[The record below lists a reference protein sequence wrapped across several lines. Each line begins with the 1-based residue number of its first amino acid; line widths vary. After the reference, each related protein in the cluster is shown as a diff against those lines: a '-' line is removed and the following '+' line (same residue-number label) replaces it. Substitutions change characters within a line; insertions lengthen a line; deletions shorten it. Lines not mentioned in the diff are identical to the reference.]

1 MKTRLAAS
9 ALLAL
14 AVLCGAAPAAAQD
27 KTLRLAVGD
36 PARKGREAPVVLDAV
51 TDTRTGD
58 LLTPAQMAARL
69 AGARLVLVGE
79 SHTDVDFHRAQLR
92 VIQELRKA
100 GRQVL
105 IGLEMYPY
113 PEQPFLDQWTR
124 GLLTEQ
130 GFVELS
136 RWYGNW
142 GYHWDYY
149 RDIFLYARDHGLPMF
164 AVNAP
169 RAVVTAVRQKG
180 FDSLTPEE
188 AAHVPRRVDTASD
201 EHRALFRAYFGDDD
215 PLHGGMSP
223 EQLDGMFAAQATWDA
238 AMAHNALKALGR
250 HGGPNA
256 VMVVLAGTG
265 HVAYGLGIQRQALVQ
280 DPALQGKVATVVPVP
295 VRDGDGHAVAAVQ
308 ASYADF
314 VWGLPPQ
321 AAPLYPSLGLS
332 MASGEGEAGR
342 KVIFVAEGSAAARA
356 GFQVGDLLLAMDGA
370 PLTDKESFHRALA
383 AKRWGDAAS
392 FSVRRGDAALD
403 LQAVF
408 RRQATLSE

>member
-1 MKTRLAAS
+1 MKTRIAAS

-14 AVLCGAAPAAAQD
+14 SLTVPGSAAD
-27 KTLRLAVGD
+27 KTLHLAIGD

-51 TDTRTGD
+51 TDSRTGD
-58 LLTPAQMAARL
+58 LLTPAEMTARL

-79 SHTDVDFHRAQLR
+79 SHADIDFHKAQLR

-124 GLLTEQ
+124 GFLTEE
-130 GFVELS
+130 GFVQLS
-136 RWYGNW
+136 RWYTNW

-149 RDIFLYARDHGLPMF
+149 RDIFLFAREHGIPMF
-164 AVNAP
+164 AANAP

-180 FDSLTPEE
+180 FESLTAEE
-188 AAHVPRRVDTASD
+188 AAHLPRQVDTASD
-201 EHRALFRAYFGDDD
+201 EHRALFRAYFGADD
-215 PLHGGMSP
+215 PLHGGMSA
-223 EQLDGMFAAQATWDA
+223 EQLEGMFAAQATWDA
-238 AMAHNALKALGR
+238 AMAHNALRALER
-250 HGGPNA
+250 HGGPGA

-265 HVAYGLGIQRQALVQ
+265 HVVYGLGIQRQALAQ

-295 VRDGDGHAVAAVQ
+295 VRDEDGDPVAAVQ

-342 KVIFVAEGSAAARA
+342 KVVFVAEDSAAAQA
-356 GFQVGDLLLAMDGA
+356 GFQVGDLLLAMDGT
-370 PLTDKESFHRALA
+370 PLADKESFNRAMA
-383 AKRWGDAAS
+383 GKRWGDAAT
-392 FSVRRGDAALD
+392 FSVRRGDATLD
-403 LQAVF
+403 LRAVF
-408 RRQATLSE
+408 RRQAKTTG

>member
-1 MKTRLAAS
+1 MKTRIAAS

-14 AVLCGAAPAAAQD
+14 VLAVPGVAED
-27 KTLRLAVGD
+27 KTLRLTVGD

-51 TDTRTGD
+51 TDSRTGD
-58 LLTPAQMAARL
+58 FLTPAEMAARL
-69 AGARLVLVGE
+69 TGARLVLVGE
-79 SHTDVDFHRAQLR
+79 SHTDIDFHRAQLR

-124 GLLTEQ
+124 NLLTEE
-130 GFVELS
+130 GFVQLS
-136 RWYGNW
+136 RWYKNW

-149 RDIFLYARDHGLPMF
+149 RDIFLFAREHGIPMF

-180 FDSLTPEE
+180 FESLTAEE
-188 AAHVPRRVDTASD
+188 AVHLPRQVDTASD
-201 EHRALFRAYFGDDD
+201 EHRALFRAYFGADD

-223 EQLDGMFAAQATWDA
+223 EQFEGMFAAQATWDA
-238 AMAHNALKALGR
+238 AMAHNALRALER
-250 HGGPNA
+250 HGAPGA

-265 HVAYGLGIQRQALVQ
+265 HVVYGLGIQRQALVQ
-280 DPALQGKVATVVPVP
+280 DPGLQGRIATVVPVP
-295 VRDGDGHAVAAVQ
+295 VRDEEGDPVTAVQ

-321 AAPLYPSLGLS
+321 ADPLYPSLGLS

-342 KVIFVAEGSAAARA
+342 KVIIVAKDSAAAQA
-356 GFQVGDLLLAMDGA
+356 GFQVGDLLLAMDGT
-370 PLTDKESFHRALA
+370 PFTDKESFNRAMA
-383 AKRWGDAAS
+383 GKRWGDAAA
-392 FSVRRGDAALD
+392 FTVRRGDATLD
-403 LQAVF
+403 LRAVF
-408 RRQATLSE
+408 RRQAKVPG